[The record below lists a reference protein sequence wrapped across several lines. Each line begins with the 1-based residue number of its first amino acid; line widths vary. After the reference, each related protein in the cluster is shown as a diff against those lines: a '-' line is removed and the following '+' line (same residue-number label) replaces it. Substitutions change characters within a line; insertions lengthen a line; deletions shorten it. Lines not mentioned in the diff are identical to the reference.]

1 MSESELCAT
10 CACPNGLH
18 PRGGQ
23 CLHCL
28 AFERP
33 ENVCKEFVPQE
44 ASEFLVVN
52 PKIIEEYLI
61 LMLCAGLLIGIGIH
75 QLTVSINYPSFLL
88 IALGLFIGW
97 FLLRIIPKGEGL
109 W

>member
-10 CACPNGLH
+10 CGCPEILH
-18 PRGGQ
+18 IRGGQ
-23 CLHCL
+23 CVHCL

-33 ENVCKEFVPQE
+33 DEICLEYVPQQ

-52 PKIIEEYLI
+52 PKVIEEYLM
-61 LMLCAGLLIGIGIH
+61 LMLCAGLLLGIGIY
-75 QLTVSINYPSFLL
+75 QLTTRINYASFLL
-88 IALGLFIGW
+88 IALGIVIAW